1 MFNLVSFSQIIDN
14 AKFIFVVSFEKIGVI
29 FQLNQLS
36 ELTKISKDL
45 IGNSKYW
52 KNKIQIE
59 RKKNVFNI
67 GNSDKMSARYI
78 NSLFYK

>member
-14 AKFIFVVSFEKIGVI
+14 SKFIFVVSFKKNGVI

-45 IGNSKYW
+45 IGNSKHW

-67 GNSDKMSARYI
+67 WNSDKMSAIYI

>member
-14 AKFIFVVSFEKIGVI
+14 SKFIFVVSFKKIGVI

-45 IGNSKYW
+45 IGNSKHW

-67 GNSDKMSARYI
+67 WNSDKMSAIYI